1 MVLGGQFH
9 VLILSVA
16 PNAPAVLSGKLLLI
30 RKDPKWTSSNPFQS
44 HREPR
49 VEPSHAACQLCDPA
63 SHVTHPL

>member
-30 RKDPKWTSSNPFQS
+30 RKDPKWTSSNPFSPHLSLPESQGAQGGAQ
-44 HREPR
+44 P
-49 VEPSHAACQLCDPA
+49 CCLPA
-63 SHVTHPL
+63 V